1 MSKLTTEQEK
11 HLGLSDDLQNM
22 WKELLQKVRLQ
33 SGGKGS
39 DHRLLAIANTQFEL
53 GFMALN
59 KAICNPDNGVSTQR
73 E

>member
-1 MSKLTTEQEK
+1 MSKLTAEQEK

-39 DHRLLAIANTQFEL
+39 DHRLLAIANTQFEI
-53 GFMALN
+53 GFMCLN
-59 KAICNPDNGVSTQR
+59 KAICNPDNGISTQR